1 MSPINF
7 KIFFILLTVSGCIGA
22 PISERRNKLE
32 RRFSGKATWFIP
44 DTGACGDTNSE
55 DDYIVAMNQHQ
66 YNGGAPCH
74 KTVSIT
80 NNANGNTVKAKIT
93 DECPSC
99 GYGSLDLAPSVFKAL
114 GDMNDGVLPISW
126 HFD

>member
-66 YNGGAPCH
+66 
-74 KTVSIT
+74 VSDRFVIFLLQYDSSILSEF
-80 NNANGNTVKAKIT
+80 GVK
-93 DECPSC
+93 E
-99 GYGSLDLAPSVFKAL
+99 Y
-114 GDMNDGVLPISW
+114 
-126 HFD
+126 